1 MSGVVESIYLAP
13 RKRQL
18 PRAVERARAV
28 AGRGLEGDR
37 YFEGKGSFSHWRGR
51 RDLTLIE
58 AEALEGLEIDLD
70 AAEARRNVVVRD
82 VDLDSLVGRRFRVGD
97 VECEGV
103 ELNPPCRHLEK
114 LTRPGVMNALV
125 GRGGIR
131 AAIHTDGEIAV
142 GDPVEPISRPVRRP
156 SGRPTRPRCA

>member
-1 MSGVVESIYLAP
+1 VAGRVESIHIAP

-18 PRAVERARAV
+18 PHSVERAVAV

-37 YFEGKGSFSHWRGR
+37 YHDGKGSFSHWRGE

-58 AEALEGLEIDLD
+58 AEALEEADVELEPG
-70 AAEARRNVVVRD
+70 EARRNVVVRGL
-82 VDLDSLVGRRFRVGD
+82 DLGALVGKRFRVGE
-97 VECEGV
+97 VECEAL

-114 LTRPGVMNALV
+114 LTRPGVMRALA

-131 AAIHTDGEIAV
+131 AAIRAGGEIAV
-142 GDPVEPISRPVRRP
+142 GDPVEPV
-156 SGRPTRPRCA
+156 